1 VTRLLLWR
9 HGLTDWNASGRV
21 QGQLNSDLSDVGR
34 GQAEAAAGR
43 LSAYHPDLLI
53 SSDLRRAADTAGAL
67 SAVTGLDIEYDV
79 RLRER
84 HHGVWQGLTG
94 TEIAARW
101 PEEYERWRAGLPVRG
116 LGVEDLDEV
125 GKRMVDALQDAAA
138 RAPGG
143 TVVLV
148 SHGAAIR
155 RSVGAMLGWPEPVVR
170 ALGAIGNCHWVELR
184 LSDLR
189 RPEVQALG
197 RLCLDAK
204 RGWQLR
210 AYNAG

>member
-9 HGLTDWNASGRV
+9 HGQTDWNATGRV

-43 LSAYHPDLLI
+43 LAAYHPDLLI
-53 SSDLRRAADTAGAL
+53 SSDLRRAADTAAAL
-67 SAVTGLDIEYDV
+67 SAVTGLDVEYDG

-101 PEEYERWRAGLPVRG
+101 PEQYERWRAGLPVRG

-125 GKRMVDALQDAAA
+125 GKRMVDGLQDAAA

-143 TVVLV
+143 TVVLA

-170 ALGAIGNCHWVELR
+170 TLGAIANCHWVELR
-184 LSDLR
+184 
-189 RPEVQALG
+189 
-197 RLCLDAK
+197 LDAK

>member
-1 VTRLLLWR
+1 VTRLVLWR
-9 HGLTDWNASGRV
+9 HGQTDWNAAGRV
-21 QGQLNSDLSDVGR
+21 QGQLDSDLSDVGR
-34 GQAEAAAGR
+34 GQAEQAARR
-43 LSAYHPDLLI
+43 LAAYHPDLLI

-67 SAVTGLDIEYDV
+67 SAVTGLDVEYDA

-84 HHGVWQGLTG
+84 HHGLWQGLVG

-101 PEEYERWRAGLPVRG
+101 PAEYALWRAGRPVPG
-116 LGVEDLDEV
+116 LGIEDLDDV
-125 GKRMVDALQDAAA
+125 GKRMVDAMQDAAA

-148 SHGAAIR
+148 SHGAAVR
-155 RSVGAMLGWPEPVVR
+155 RSVGALLGWPELVVR
-170 ALGAIGNCHWVELR
+170 TLGAISNCHWVELR
-184 LSDLR
+184 LAA
-189 RPEVQALG
+189 E
-197 RLCLDAK
+197 

>member
-1 VTRLLLWR
+1 MTRLLLWR
-9 HGLTDWNASGRV
+9 HGLTDWNATGRV

-34 GQAEAAAGR
+34 GQAEVAAGR
-43 LSAYHPDLLI
+43 LAAYHPDLLI
-53 SSDLRRAADTAGAL
+53 SSDLRRAADTAAAL
-67 SAVTGLDIEYDV
+67 SAITGLDVEYDV

-94 TEIAARW
+94 VEISARW

-125 GKRMVDALQDAAA
+125 GKRMVDAMQDAAA

-143 TVVLV
+143 TVVLA

-155 RSVGAMLGWPEPVVR
+155 RSAGAMLGWPEPVVR
-170 ALGAIGNCHWVELR
+170 TLGAIGNCHWVELR
-184 LSDLR
+184 
-189 RPEVQALG
+189 
-197 RLCLDAK
+197 LDAK